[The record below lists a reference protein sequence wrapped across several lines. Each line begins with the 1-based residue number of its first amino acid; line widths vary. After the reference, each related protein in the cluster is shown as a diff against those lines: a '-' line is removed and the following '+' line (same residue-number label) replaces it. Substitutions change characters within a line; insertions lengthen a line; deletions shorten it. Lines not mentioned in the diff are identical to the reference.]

1 MRDGAFISPHPSALI
16 PYAANVERQPLKPQV
31 VVLGLVSLLNDSA
44 SEMIYPLLPV
54 FLTTTLGATP
64 LIVGIIEGS
73 ADALA
78 SMLKLF
84 AGTMSDRLPRRKP
97 LIVTGYALAALSRGW
112 IAVASR
118 WPSVLAARL
127 LDRTGKGIRSAPR
140 DAMIADVT
148 PEESRGKAF
157 GFHRALDHTGAVV
170 GPLMALLFLNALHV
184 PLRTLF
190 MIAVIPG
197 AIAVVLLLVFLTEE
211 RREGRRDAA
220 RPAGGTP
227 ALRFWIA
234 LSAISL
240 FSLANSSDV
249 YLILQAHAAGVS
261 TALLPA
267 LLGAHHVIKALFST
281 SAGSR
286 SDTAGRRKLLVA
298 GWLSYAIIY
307 FVFPFAHTTTF
318 FFALFVAYAIPFTLS
333 EGAERA
339 WISDLVPAEIR
350 GKSFGIYY
358 LASGLFVLAG
368 TALFGMLYEH
378 VSPRGAFHHG
388 AALAVAAAVAVIA
401 GSGKTNPQPSA
412 R

>member
-1 MRDGAFISPHPSALI
+1 MLRRVKS
-16 PYAANVERQPLKPQV
+16 QPLRPQV
-31 VVLGLVSLLNDSA
+31 IPLGLVSLLNDSA

-54 FLTTTLGATP
+54 FLVSTLGATP

-78 SMLKLF
+78 SLLKLA
-84 AGTMSDRLPRRKP
+84 AGSVSDRMPRRKP

-127 LDRTGKGIRSAPR
+127 LDRPGKGIRSAPR

-170 GPLMALLFLNALHV
+170 GPLMALLFLDALHL
-184 PLRTLF
+184 PLRTIF
-190 MIAVIPG
+190 FIAIIPGGIAVF
-197 AIAVVLLLVFLTEE
+197 LLLVFLREE
-211 RREGRRDAA
+211 RREARRDTAQSA
-220 RPAGGTP
+220 SGTP
-227 ALRFWIA
+227 AAPFWIA
-234 LSAISL
+234 LGAISL

-261 TALLPA
+261 TAMLPA
-267 LLGAHHVIKALFST
+267 LWGAHHVIKALFST

-298 GWLSYAIIY
+298 GWLSYAVIY
-307 FVFPFAHTTTF
+307 FIFPFAHNTAF

-339 WISDLVPAEIR
+339 WISDFVPAEIR

-368 TALFGMLYEH
+368 TALFGVLYEH
-378 VSPRGAFHHG
+378 VSARAAFFTGAG
-388 AALAVAAAVAVIA
+388 LAIAAAIVVVVSAPSRRP
-401 GSGKTNPQPSA
+401 SGT
-412 R
+412 

>member
-1 MRDGAFISPHPSALI
+1 MTSSQRL
-16 PYAANVERQPLKPQV
+16 RPQV
-31 VVLGLVSLLNDSA
+31 ILLGIVSLLNDSA

-54 FLTTTLGATP
+54 FLMSTLGATP
-64 LIVGIIEGS
+64 LIVGMIEGS

-78 SMLKLF
+78 SILKLA
-84 AGTMSDRLPRRKP
+84 AGAMSDRLPRRKP
-97 LIVTGYALAALSRGW
+97 LIVIGYALAALSRGW

-170 GPLMALLFLNALHV
+170 GPLLALLFLDALHV
-184 PLRTLF
+184 PLRKIFL
-190 MIAVIPG
+190 IAVIPG
-197 AIAVVLLLVFLTEE
+197 AIAVVLLLLFLREE
-211 RREGRRDAA
+211 RRAARRDDA

-227 ALRFWIA
+227 ALPFWLA

-240 FSLANSSDV
+240 FALANSSDV
-249 YLILQAHAAGVS
+249 YLILQAHAAGVA

-267 LLGAHHVIKALFST
+267 LWAAHHVIKALFST

-298 GWLSYAIIY
+298 GWLSYAVIY
-307 FVFPFAHTTTF
+307 FIFPFAHNTAF
-318 FFALFVAYAIPFTLS
+318 FFALFVAYAVPFTLS

-368 TALFGMLYEH
+368 TALFGLLYEH
-378 VSPRGAFHHG
+378 VSPRAAFFTGAG
-388 AALAVAAAVAVIA
+388 LAVAAAAVVIVSA
-401 GSGKTNPQPSA
+401 PSPRRSGT
-412 R
+412 

>member
-1 MRDGAFISPHPSALI
+1 MLRRVMSQRL
-16 PYAANVERQPLKPQV
+16 RPQV
-31 VVLGLVSLLNDSA
+31 ILLGLVSLLNDSA

-64 LIVGIIEGS
+64 LIVGMIEGS

-78 SMLKLF
+78 SVLKLV
-84 AGTMSDRLPRRKP
+84 AGSLSDRMPRRKP
-97 LIVTGYALAALSRGW
+97 LIVCGYALAAVSRGW
-112 IAVASR
+112 IALASG
-118 WPSVLAARL
+118 WPSVLGARL

-148 PEESRGKAF
+148 PEASRGKAF

-170 GPLMALLFLNALHV
+170 GPVLALLFLDAMHL
-184 PLRTLF
+184 PLRTIF
-190 MIAVIPG
+190 WIAVVPG
-197 AIAVVLLLVFLTEE
+197 AIAVVLLLLFLREE
-211 RREGRRDAA
+211 KRERRRDAA

-227 ALRFWIA
+227 ALPFWIA

-240 FSLANSSDV
+240 FALANSSDV

-267 LLGAHHVIKALFST
+267 LWGAHHVIKALFST
-281 SAGSR
+281 AAGSR

-298 GWLSYAIIY
+298 GWLSYAVIY
-307 FVFPFAHTTTF
+307 FIFPFAHTTAF

-368 TALFGMLYEH
+368 TALFGVLYEH
-378 VSPRGAFHHG
+378 VSARAAFFTGAG
-388 AALAVAAAVAVIA
+388 LAIAAAIVVVVSAPSRRP
-401 GSGKTNPQPSA
+401 SGT
-412 R
+412 

>member
-1 MRDGAFISPHPSALI
+1 M
-16 PYAANVERQPLKPQV
+16 
-31 VVLGLVSLLNDSA
+31 LVA
-44 SEMIYPLLPV
+44 
-54 FLTTTLGATP
+54 
-64 LIVGIIEGS
+64 GS
-73 ADALA
+73 V
-78 SMLKLF
+78 
-84 AGTMSDRLPRRKP
+84 SDRMPRRKP
-97 LIVTGYALAALSRGW
+97 LIVVGYFLSALSRGW
-112 IAVASR
+112 IAVSSR

-170 GPLMALLFLNALHV
+170 GPLLALLFLDGLKLQ
-184 PLRTLF
+184 LRTIFL
-190 MIAVIPG
+190 IAVIPG
-197 AIAVVLLLVFLTEE
+197 AIAVVLLLVFLREE
-211 RREGRRDAA
+211 RRESRREAA
-220 RPAGGTP
+220 APAGGTP

-234 LSAISL
+234 LAAISL

-267 LLGAHHVIKALFST
+267 LWGAHHVIKALFST

-298 GWLSYAIIY
+298 GWLAYAVIY
-307 FVFPFAHTTTF
+307 FIFPFAHNTAF
-318 FFALFVAYAIPFTLS
+318 FFALFVAYAVPFTLS

-350 GKSFGIYY
+350 GKRFGIYC
-358 LASGLFVLAG
+358 LASGPFALAG
-368 TALFGMLYEH
+368 AALFGERYEH
-378 VSPRGAFHHG
+378 VSPRACFHTG
-388 AALAVAAAVAVIA
+388 AALAFASAVAVIA
-401 GSGKTNPQPSA
+401 GSGRPAPRPSA